1 MPNCNRLFPHC
12 LLNSL
17 SYPAV
22 SGAVSLFYSVSMG
35 ISIID
40 G

>member
-1 MPNCNRLFPHC
+1 MLDCNSLFPHC
-12 LLNSL
+12 LLNPL

-22 SGAVSLFYSVSMG
+22 SGTVSLFYSVLMG
-35 ISIID
+35 ILIID